1 MKYLRLKWMK
11 AIITA
16 ALMLSAGICYSC
28 SHREEGGFYGIQEET
43 LILSGEGP
51 SVQDGPSD
59 SAPGETDEVQ
69 TQEEETE
76 ETGPQDSREET
87 KTMCFVHISGAVWH
101 PGVYELE
108 EDSRVFQAIEA
119 AGGFSEDA
127 DALWLNQ
134 AAILSDGEKIQVYT
148 LEETQAMKDQGI
160 VSSEEEKAASEEE
173 NEKININEAS
183 VDELQDIP
191 GIGEVRA
198 QAIADYWEE
207 SGGFKSIEDIQEVPG
222 IKGKTFEKIADYITV
237 E

>member
-1 MKYLRLKWMK
+1 MKKIWMLF
-11 AIITA
+11 I
-16 ALMLSAGICYSC
+16 LGAGILTVSC
-28 SHREEGGFYGIQEET
+28 STEKKEILIGQSQEIVQEQAAESEEDSDDGEESGD
-43 LILSGEGP
+43 SGEKKAT
-51 SVQDGPSD
+51 VWVD
-59 SAPGETDEVQ
+59 V
-69 TQEEETE
+69 
-76 ETGPQDSREET
+76 
-87 KTMCFVHISGAVWH
+87 CGAVKK

-198 QAIADYWEE
+198 QAIADYREE